1 MLKALEGRTDDV
13 MLLNR
18 IAWILATSSDA
29 DLRDGA
35 RAATLA
41 ERAVRLTN
49 REDAASLDS
58 LAAAYAELGR
68 YGDATTIAGEA
79 LALARKK
86 GDPAIAPE
94 LESRLALYQAHRPF
108 REATASAR

>member
-1 MLKALEGRTDDV
+1 
-13 MLLNR
+13 LNR

-68 YGDATTIAGEA
+68 YDDAATTVREA
-79 LALARKK
+79 LVLARKK

-94 LESRLALYQAHRPF
+94 LESRLGLYQAHQPF
-108 REATASAR
+108 REPAARRR